1 MLHPQDITPLTF
13 LDYPG
18 KAACIFWYTR
28 CNLRCPY
35 CYNPDLVLGHG
46 GRENEFAFLEERR
59 DFLDSVVLSG
69 GECTLNPDIEELMY
83 DGDTIVHEKTPEI
96 SREKRNIIEK

>member
-46 GRENEFAFLEERR
+46 GR
-59 DFLDSVVLSG
+59 
-69 GECTLNPDIEELMY
+69 
-83 DGDTIVHEKTPEI
+83 
-96 SREKRNIIEK
+96 